1 MFIVII
7 LIISM
12 TSFNYK
18 SEIVESEQEELYRYF
33 ILNKYKKI
41 NEVNINNTHELTSN
55 EYTYQVKAVRDF
67 MIEHQCFYETGNKEE
82 IIKSFNKLLDKPT
95 GHKIK
100 DLQLELIKIMAQYKQ
115 GHIITY
121 NTSNDKY
128 LPILIGNF
136 KEKYYVIASEKKY
149 SDLIGSEI
157 LKINNIPMEGIKDKV
172 AKYVSAENNSF
183 KNYKITKY
191 MNYYNILEKEKILK
205 LGENKI
211 TVNNG
216 ETVVYKLPIK
226 NIKNAGIKEIIMES
240 GNNLIFPNDSGKY
253 FDDFEK
259 IQSLNRLNYEDRPF
273 YTEEKGNNLLIRYN
287 SCAENGEYKIDEFT
301 NEVFKKLDSHEYDN
315 IVFDLRLNNGGDS
328 RLLIPIILKVKSY
341 DNKFKRAKV
350 KLLIGPSTYSSAGDN
365 SLHIIRLIDN
375 VELIGE
381 DGGFPINTG
390 GGNIN
395 TFYLK
400 NTYIIS
406 TYCKTLFFSDYTYSD
421 IYNHNYKN
429 YDFTENMLTPD
440 FHAEQSY
447 ADYLIGNDPA
457 MNYALRDEGDS
468 SLFNKIKS
476 IFN

>member
-1 MFIVII
+1 
-7 LIISM
+7 M

-33 ILNKYKKI
+33 ILNKYKKSREI
-41 NEVNINNTHELTSN
+41 NVNNNQELTPN
-55 EYTYQVKAVRDF
+55 EYACQVKAVRDF

-157 LKINNIPMEGIKDKV
+157 LKINNISMEGIKDKV

-315 IVFDLRLNNGGDS
+315 IVFDLRLNKGGDS
-328 RLLIPIILKVKSY
+328 RLLIPIILKVKAYNREIYRS
-341 DNKFKRAKV
+341 NL
-350 KLLIGPSTYSSAGDN
+350 KLLIGKSTYSSAGDN
-365 SLHIIRLIDN
+365 SLHILRYIDD
-375 VELIGE
+375 VEVIGE
-381 DGGFPINTG
+381 NGGFPINTG
-390 GGNIN
+390 SGNMN

-400 NTYIIS
+400 DTYIIS
-406 TYCKTLFFSDYTYSD
+406 TYCKTVFFNDYTLED
-421 IYNHNYKN
+421 VCNHNYRN
-429 YDFTENMLTPD
+429 YDFNENMMTPD
-440 FHAEQSY
+440 FRAEQSF
-447 ADYLIGNDPA
+447 ADYMIGNDPA
-457 MNYALRDEGDS
+457 MNYALRDEGNN
-468 SLFNKIKS
+468 SLIDRIKD

>member
-33 ILNKYKKI
+33 ILNKYKKF

-67 MIEHQCFYETGNKEE
+67 MIENQCFYESGNKEE
-82 IIKSFNKLLDKPT
+82 ILRSFNKLLDKPT
-95 GHKIK
+95 GHNIE
-100 DLQLELIKIMAQYKQ
+100 DLQLELIKIMAEYKQ

-149 SDLIGSEI
+149 SDLLGSEI
-157 LKINNIPMEGIKDKV
+157 LKINNIPMEVIKDKV

-183 KNYKITKY
+183 KNYKTTNY

-205 LGENKI
+205 LGENNI
-211 TVNNG
+211 TINNG
-216 ETVVYKLPIK
+216 EAVVYKLPIK

-259 IQSLNRLNYEDRPF
+259 NKPLNKPNNDDRLF
-273 YTEEKGNNLLIRYN
+273 YTEEKGDNLIIRYN
-287 SCAENGEYKIDEFT
+287 SCTENGEYKIDEFT

-315 IVFDLRLNNGGDS
+315 IVFDLRLNGGGDS

-390 GGNIN
+390 GGNMN

-406 TYCKTLFFSDYTYSD
+406 TYCKTIYFSNYTYSD
-421 IYNHNYKN
+421 VYNHNYKN

-440 FHAEQSY
+440 FHAEQSF
-447 ADYLIGNDPA
+447 ADYMIGNDPA
-457 MNYALRDEGDS
+457 MNYALRDEEAN
-468 SLFNKIKS
+468 SLINKLKS
-476 IFN
+476 IIN

>member
-1 MFIVII
+1 MVIVII
-7 LIISM
+7 LIITM

-18 SEIVESEQEELYRYF
+18 SEIKENNQEEIYRYF
-33 ILNKYKKI
+33 ILNKYKKSREI
-41 NEVNINNTHELTSN
+41 NVNNNQELTPN
-55 EYTYQVKAVRDF
+55 EYACQVRAVRDF
-67 MIEHQCFYETGNKEE
+67 MIENQCFYESGNKEE

-100 DLQLELIKIMAQYKQ
+100 DLQLELIKIMAEYKQ

-157 LKINNIPMEGIKDKV
+157 LKINNIPMEVVKDKV

-183 KNYKITKY
+183 KNYKITNY
-191 MNYYNILEKEKILK
+191 MNYYNILENEKILK

-226 NIKNAGIKEIIMES
+226 NIKNAGIREIIMES
-240 GNNLIFPNDSGKY
+240 GNNLIFPNDSEKY

-259 IQSLNRLNYEDRPF
+259 NKPLNKPNYDDRLF
-273 YTEEKGNNLLIRYN
+273 YTEEKGDNLIIRYN
-287 SCAENGEYKIDEFT
+287 SCTENGEYKIDEFT

-315 IVFDLRLNNGGDS
+315 IVFDLRLNRGGDS

-350 KLLIGPSTYSSAGDN
+350 KLLIGQSTYSSAGDN

-390 GGNIN
+390 GGNMN

-400 NTYIIS
+400 NTYIVS
-406 TYCKTLFFSDYTYSD
+406 TYCKTLFFSDYTLRD

-429 YDFTENMLTPD
+429 YDFNENMLTPD

-447 ADYLIGNDPA
+447 ADYMIGNDPA
-457 MNYALRDEGDS
+457 MNYALRDEGNS
-468 SLFNKIKS
+468 SLFDKIKGF
-476 IFN
+476 FN